1 MADDASYDDAWWD
14 SLAIDP
20 ETDTQLQAV
29 EQLGTQEPAR
39 DAAPAAPT
47 ASLHVEL
54 AALRALRV
62 QQERVIADLQR
73 RAQAQ
78 SGEIA
83 VVRGNWNRAKLENS
97 DLRQAQSELESE
109 FRRRLEQVHQDN
121 QRQFEKLETASAFR
135 RIEQDTRAAA
145 WPSTVRARA
154 ESRRRLAETQATPTK
169 RRASPPPSSQE
180 SPLLMSRTKRLATQE
195 PQTPTRRRA
204 PAFPHFVNSFA
215 AKPPSSS
222 RESTPEPDTPPRP
235 APVSAASPPAPAPAG
250 ILAHVRTRAR
260 WATHVIAYPCTREP
274 PPAQVCASA
283 YLPLGG
289 GGGVRAWADVD
300 VGVDAERPLLV
311 ALGRL
316 HAPQMP
322 RVLRARLEDAL
333 HAVWEAAIRGSAL
346 APPAAGDDDALYAG
360 VAAALRTA
368 AGIFLRTGL
377 VHLLASVLGWMAA
390 LAAAHP
396 AFAAHLLA
404 RAPEAAALPTPT
416 ALPAIVIDAVRVS
429 MSSGAQLGAA
439 RVPLLARVVR
449 VVQVLVWTH
458 AGSALHELRA
468 FFQTPGVVLALF
480 DAGLRAPALAAQAA
494 RLLALV
500 ARDPLVLHVCLAA
513 GFDAARQAPAPQLA
527 HSRFPLVDT
536 LAKLLVDPRGDAPDA
551 RVHDVYEHVVQFL
564 ARAAR
569 HRDTSIVLAESAPL
583 LAALVQ
589 CLAWDT
595 DAVWNARDAPAA
607 AAARV
612 SLGVRLLHQLYAP
625 ARNLVEKLLAPAA
638 QAALNGIFY
647 TFVVAVCRVAFA
659 GEPRAACA
667 GARRAWLAADAAL
680 AADLV
685 DLVLAP
691 HESDEIFELL
701 ADDEP
706 PAATDPGI

>member
-1 MADDASYDDAWWD
+1 MLRVPMADDASYDDAWWD

-29 EQLGTQEPAR
+29 EQLGTQEQAQ
-39 DAAPAAPT
+39 APAGGAGGAASAPP

-62 QQERVIADLQR
+62 QQERAIADLQLR
-73 RAQAQ
+73 MQAQ

-154 ESRRRLAETQATPTK
+154 ESRRRYAETQLTPTK

-215 AKPPSSS
+215 KPCSS

-235 APVSAASPPAPAPAG
+235 APPRPAG
-250 ILAHVRTRAR
+250 VLALVRTRAR
-260 WATHVIAYPCTREP
+260 WATHVLAYPYTREP
-274 PPAQVCASA
+274 PPAQVCGSA
-283 YLPLGG
+283 YFAA
-289 GGGVRAWADVD
+289 GGVLAWSDVD
-300 VGVDAERPLLV
+300 VRVDADRPLLV

-316 HAPQMP
+316 HAPQVP
-322 RVLRARLEDAL
+322 HVLRARLEDAL

-346 APPAAGDDDALYAG
+346 AAGAAGDDALYAG
-360 VAAALRTA
+360 AAAALRTA

-377 VHLLASVLGWMAA
+377 VHLLANVLGWMAA

-404 RAPEAAALPTPT
+404 RAPEAAELPTPT
-416 ALPAIVIDAVRVS
+416 ALPVILIDAVRLCFGG
-429 MSSGAQLGAA
+429 GAQLGAA
-439 RVPLLARVVR
+439 RVPLLVRVVR

-458 AGSALHELRA
+458 AGGALHELRA
-468 FFQTPGVVLALF
+468 FFQAPGVLLALF
-480 DAGLRAPALAAQAA
+480 DAGLRAPALAAHAA
-494 RLLALV
+494 QLLALV

-513 GFDAARQAPAPQLA
+513 GFDAARQAPVLQLQ
-527 HSRFPLVDT
+527 HSRFPLVDM

-551 RVHDVYEHVVQFL
+551 CVHDVYERVVQFL

-569 HRDTSIVLAESAPL
+569 HRDTCIVLAESAPL

-595 DAVWNARDAPAA
+595 DAVWNACGARGAA
-607 AAARV
+607 VRV
-612 SLGVRLLHQLYAP
+612 SLGVRLLHRLYAPADAP
-625 ARNLVEKLLAPAA
+625 ARNLVEKLLSPAA

-659 GEPRAACA
+659 GEPRAAV
-667 GARRAWLAADAAL
+667 GARRARLAADAAL

-706 PAATDPGI
+706 PPSTEQGI